1 MHNVLV
7 ATDDLERAS
16 ALRDIRAG
24 WSVTVVTDERAAR
37 SALADGELD
46 IVLFDTTARWV
57 GDQLFDEATAL
68 SPGTVRVA
76 LVPEQEVWT
85 AVRTASAV
93 HQVLSVRADAGIIAD
108 VCDRAVATHDIITNP
123 SLLAVVGGASGKLP
137 SPPELWQRMSLV
149 LANPNSGAL
158 EIADVIGSDAAISSQ
173 VLRLVNSSFFALSRE
188 VTRLE
193 EAVSL
198 LGTTTIRALVLEA
211 ETARSFSSLVPGF
224 ARQSVQM
231 HAMGVS
237 HVARRIAGRSNVSE
251 AFLAALL
258 VDIGLVLLSSSRPA
272 DLARV
277 LEVSAERG
285 QPVFEVER
293 EVLGYTHG
301 EVGACLL
308 GLWGMP
314 ATVIEAVAH
323 HHDHPTFSGL
333 LSVRE
338 VVYIARDAAQTIGPA
353 DPYDYPGALISE
365 AEIAQD
371 AVVGL
376 VVDTARSVATEAL
389 AVPR

>member
-7 ATDDLERAS
+7 ATDDLARAS
-16 ALRDIRAG
+16 ALRDIRTG
-24 WSVTVVTDERAAR
+24 WSVMVATDER
-37 SALADGELD
+37 SALTALSGGGLD
-46 IVLFDTTARWV
+46 VVLFDTTARWV
-57 GDQLFDEATAL
+57 GDKLFEESAAI
-68 SPGTVRVA
+68 SPGSVRVA

-93 HQVLSVRADAGIIAD
+93 HQVLSVHADAGIVAD
-108 VCDRAVATHDIITNP
+108 VCDRAVAVHDLVNNP
-123 SLLAVVGGASGKLP
+123 DLLDIVGKNGKLP
-137 SPPELWQRMSLV
+137 APPELWQRMNQV
-149 LANPNSGAL
+149 LANPNSSSGD
-158 EIADVIGSDAAISSQ
+158 IAEVIGGDGAIASQ

-188 VTRLE
+188 VSRLE

-198 LGTTTIRALVLEA
+198 LGLTTIRALVLEA
-211 ETARSFSSLVPGF
+211 ETARSFASQVPGF

-258 VDIGLVLLSSSRPA
+258 VDVGLVLLSSSRPD
-272 DLARV
+272 DLKKLLDASSESG
-277 LEVSAERG
+277 LPLHEI
-285 QPVFEVER
+285 ER

-314 ATVIEAVAH
+314 TTVIEAVAH

-338 VVYIARDAAQTIGPA
+338 VVYIARDAAQVIGPA

-365 AEIAQD
+365 EEITSD
-371 AVVGL
+371 PVSGL
-376 VVDTARSVATEAL
+376 VIDTARSVATDAI
-389 AVPR
+389 ASR